1 MELITGK
8 ITSIVF
14 PDGKIKCPSAIGWTV
29 SFYDDIALDKSMLMF
44 KKDSGYISTSRVA
57 KVERSNNRIIV
68 HTKNSIYYID
78 LEAS

>member
-14 PDGKIKCPSAIGWTV
+14 PDGKIKYPSSIGWTV

-44 KKDSGYISTSRVA
+44 KDSGYISTSKVA